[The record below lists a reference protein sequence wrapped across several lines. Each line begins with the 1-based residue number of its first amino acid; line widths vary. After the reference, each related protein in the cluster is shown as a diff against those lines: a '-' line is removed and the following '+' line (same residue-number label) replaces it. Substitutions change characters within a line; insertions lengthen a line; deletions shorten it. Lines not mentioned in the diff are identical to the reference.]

1 MRNRGQNQ
9 RKGRIVEKKWKD
21 NSRGKRIMLVL
32 LKDSHSMLERTGEK
46 DEGKKKTNVHKNHKK
61 SDINLGIFGKTSLC
75 IYYL

>member
-46 DEGKKKTNVHKNHKK
+46 DEGKKKTNVHRK
-61 SDINLGIFGKTSLC
+61 SDIDLGTFGKPSLC